1 MKHYNDIEVIGNVEA
16 QKLKKKDGTFNQ
28 FLKADGSV
36 DGGPILPTELVSD
49 ISFRKRVEEDG
60 GIYESSECLNS
71 SLNEVGVILAEEN
84 VIHIH
89 NNKTVLDKLNEN
101 TQGKPTYKI
110 NGVDKIISQ
119 RAITNSLTSSS
130 QATSISAY
138 AGKSLK
144 DNIDNYKA
152 ENVSIN
158 NIPDWSTIMENN
170 LNF

>member
-16 QKLKKKDGTFNQ
+16 QKLKKKNGTSNQ
-28 FLKADGSV
+28 FLKANGSV
-36 DGGPILPTELVSD
+36 DGGPILPTELVND
-49 ISFRKRVEEDG
+49 ISFRERIEEDG
-60 GIYESSECLNS
+60 GLYESSECLNN
-71 SLNEVGVILAEEN
+71 SLNKVGVILAGEN

-89 NNKTVLDKLNEN
+89 NNKSVLDKLNEN

-110 NGVDKIISQ
+110 NGVDEIISQ
-119 RAITNSLTSSS
+119 RTITNSLTSTN
-130 QATSISAY
+130 QTTSLSAY

-152 ENVSIN
+152 ETTNIDD
-158 NIPDWSTIMENN
+158 IPDWSTIMENN